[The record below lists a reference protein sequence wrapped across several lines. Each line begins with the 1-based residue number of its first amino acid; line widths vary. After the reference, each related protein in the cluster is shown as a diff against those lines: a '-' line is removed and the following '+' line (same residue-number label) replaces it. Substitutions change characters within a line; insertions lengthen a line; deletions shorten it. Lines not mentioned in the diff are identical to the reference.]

1 MNGQRAVIRWPLKG
15 SRRRERRAIRAKSR
29 NVFRTQESGRQVCS
43 VLAGARGCRT
53 IWPFV
58 TEARLADWTTV
69 WNGGYVCRYWCS
81 LLRVTCKYNWCKYG
95 ATRSGLGRIFSAL
108 FRDLCRLQGAC
119 MPEAY
124 LLWSMYVCRYRH
136 VGLSGFRELMCRR
149 VKQQAASCIEV
160 ASPVG
165 SEDLLWRKPA
175 EQVPRYLPIR
185 T

>member
-69 WNGGYVCRYWCS
+69 WNGGYVLWCS

-95 ATRSGLGRIFSAL
+95 VWSVIYSATRLGSHLFSS
-108 FRDLCRLQGAC
+108 FQGPLQGAC
-119 MPEAY
+119 MPEVY
-124 LLWSMYVCRYRH
+124 LLRSMYV
-136 VGLSGFRELMCRR
+136 GM
-149 VKQQAASCIEV
+149 
-160 ASPVG
+160 
-165 SEDLLWRKPA
+165 
-175 EQVPRYLPIR
+175 
-185 T
+185 